1 MDPVV
6 ESINRTSA
14 GGPLTN
20 ASSVEFTVTFSEA
33 VTGVAPFR
41 LPTGPQRFG
50 GCNCDPRYAGHRL
63 SLHGQRHWYY
73 GQRHAGTEHGE
84 QRQHPRP
91 GREPLQ
97 SAQPAF
103 QAQQTYATAGGPY
116 AVALGDLNDGDGIP
130 DIAIA
135 DSGSKTV
142 SVLLGNGNGTF
153 QSQQTFA
160 TGDYVNSV
168 AIGDV
173 NGDEKNDKAYKLW
186 PSLSRQVSG
195 SRGFERGR

>member
-20 ASSVEFTVTFSEA
+20 ASSVEFTVRFSEA
-33 VTGVAPFR
+33 VTGVAPFDFR
-41 LPTGPQRFG
+41 PVLSGSVDATVTRVAPVTGSVYTVSVTG
-50 GCNCDPRYAGHRL
+50 ITGNGTLGLNVVSSGSIDDL
-63 SLHGQRHWYY
+63 
-73 GQRHAGTEHGE
+73 AGTLCKVHN
-84 QRQHPRP
+84 P
-91 GREPLQ
+91 
-97 SAQPAF
+97 F
-103 QAQQTYATAGGPY
+103 QGPQTYATARGPG
-116 AVALGDLNDGDGIP
+116 AVAFGDLNDGDGIP

-142 SVLLGNGNGTF
+142 SVLLGNGNGTYE
-153 QSQQTFA
+153 SQQTFA

-173 NGDEKNDKAYKLW
+173 NGDEKTTK
-186 PSLSRQVSG
+186 PTSFGRRFRQVSG

>member
-33 VTGVAPFR
+33 VTGVAPFDFR
-41 LPTGPQRFG
+41 PVLSGSVAATVTQVAPVTGSVYTVSVTG
-50 GCNCDPRYAGHRL
+50 ITGNGTLGLNMVSSGSIHDLAGD
-63 SLHGQRHWYY
+63 
-73 GQRHAGTEHGE
+73 
-84 QRQHPRP
+84 
-91 GREPLQ
+91 PLQ

-186 PSLSRQVSG
+186 PSLSRPGQWQ
-195 SRGFERGR
+195 SRI